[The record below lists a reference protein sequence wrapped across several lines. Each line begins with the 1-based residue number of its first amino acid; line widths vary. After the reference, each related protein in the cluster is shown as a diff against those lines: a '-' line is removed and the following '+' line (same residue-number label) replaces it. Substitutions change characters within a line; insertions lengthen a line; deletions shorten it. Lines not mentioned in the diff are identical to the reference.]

1 MLVSKHKSCC
11 NLNLYIDV
19 MHRYIKLQL
28 RMLIWLTN
36 DLHNWENCK
45 PKGVHVCLM
54 IWISIL
60 HHALG
65 PLLLMY
71 SSCILDRN
79 FKFKM
84 IHIDI
89 KFTLEISIYKT
100 IQQLVISREMPQILI
115 YSHRESNKCEQ
126 YFILNRTWFL
136 LDHESSLWKDPPRA
150 CYELGLSL
158 QVGGKWKVQLFWVIM
173 HTPKVIV
180 KFCTVHNVDSHI
192 SQYMQC
198 VVSLNESMHLS
209 THNAN

>member
-1 MLVSKHKSCC
+1 
-11 NLNLYIDV
+11 
-19 MHRYIKLQL
+19 
-28 RMLIWLTN
+28 
-36 DLHNWENCK
+36 
-45 PKGVHVCLM
+45 M

-158 QVGGKWKVQLFWVIM
+158 YRLEANEKCNYFGLSCIHPKWLWNFVPCIM
-173 HTPKVIV
+173 LI
-180 KFCTVHNVDSHI
+180 HI
-192 SQYMQC
+192 FPSTC
-198 VVSLNESMHLS
+198 SVLS
-209 THNAN
+209 V

>member
-1 MLVSKHKSCC
+1 MMLVSKHKFCW

-19 MHRYIKLQL
+19 AHRYIKLQL

-45 PKGVHVCLM
+45 PKGVHVCLI

-60 HHALG
+60 HYALA

-79 FKFKM
+79 FKFKI

-115 YSHRESNKCEQ
+115 
-126 YFILNRTWFL
+126 
-136 LDHESSLWKDPPRA
+136 
-150 CYELGLSL
+150 
-158 QVGGKWKVQLFWVIM
+158 
-173 HTPKVIV
+173 
-180 KFCTVHNVDSHI
+180 
-192 SQYMQC
+192 
-198 VVSLNESMHLS
+198 
-209 THNAN
+209 